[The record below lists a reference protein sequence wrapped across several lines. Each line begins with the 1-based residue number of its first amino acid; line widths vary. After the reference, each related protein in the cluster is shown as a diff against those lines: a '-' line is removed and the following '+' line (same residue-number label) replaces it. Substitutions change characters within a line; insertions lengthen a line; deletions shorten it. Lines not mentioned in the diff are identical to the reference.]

1 MELDT
6 DTRIALQRL
15 AREQTKQRLLQD
27 VLFDINVCRLEGWS
41 WREYLKELINLLE
54 GCMDSC

>member
-27 VLFDINVCRLEGWS
+27 VLFDINVCRLEGWN